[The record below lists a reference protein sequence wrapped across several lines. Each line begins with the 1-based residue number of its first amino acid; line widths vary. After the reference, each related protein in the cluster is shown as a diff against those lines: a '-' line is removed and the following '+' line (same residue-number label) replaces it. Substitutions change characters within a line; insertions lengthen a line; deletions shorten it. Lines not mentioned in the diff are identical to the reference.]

1 MNNQNNGL
9 KRDTID
15 KFYTID
21 SVVELCIN
29 TIKSSISINKKDLII
44 EPSAGGGAFIKY
56 LKLLTKK
63 QIFLDIAPQH
73 KEIIKQDYLTFD
85 PLTLEDINVTNNS
98 KIHVVGNPPFGRQ
111 SSTAKKFIKHITKCE
126 NTQMIAFIL
135 PKSFKKMSF
144 QAMCKIHCQ

>member
-15 KFYTID
+15 KFYTIN
-21 SVVELCIN
+21 SVVDLCIN
-29 TIKSSISINKKDLII
+29 TIKTNIYINKKDLII

-85 PLTLEDINVTNNS
+85 HIDLVNDFPNYIHYDKS
-98 KIHVVGNPPFGRQ
+98 KFNKDTDNIKNQ
-111 SSTAKKFIKHITKCE
+111 TSYDKQCYNENTYSDNAKLYIELYNLYNEKNHIT
-126 NTQMIAFIL
+126 IL
-135 PKSFKKMSF
+135 
-144 QAMCKIHCQ
+144 